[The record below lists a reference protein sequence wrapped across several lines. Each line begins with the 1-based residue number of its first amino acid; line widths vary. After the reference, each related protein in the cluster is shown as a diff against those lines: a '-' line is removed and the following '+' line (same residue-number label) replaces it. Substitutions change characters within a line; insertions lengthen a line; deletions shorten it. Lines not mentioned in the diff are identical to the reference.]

1 MPGSENEETPA
12 NSSSHGRIHEW
23 WTRRCGV
30 REVLAVALPLIISTL
45 SWTIMNFVD
54 RMFLL
59 WHSMPAMA
67 AAMPGGL
74 VFFTLVCLP
83 LGVTMYGNT
92 FVAQYFGA
100 KRYDRIGPAVGQSLR
115 IGVYA
120 IVPILLVVPFAD
132 DVFRWAGH
140 DRTIATYETLYLRV
154 LLFGAGGMLIS
165 AAQSTFF
172 TGRSETRVVMVV
184 DSTAALLNIVLDYL
198 MIFGHAGFPEMGI
211 EGAAWATVA
220 AQWSKVFFYAA
231 IMAQPRYAKYR
242 LVEGMRFDR
251 PLFVRLLRFGGPNG
265 LQFFVEL
272 LAITLFMMLVGRLG
286 ETSMVTSTL
295 AFNVNSVA
303 FVPVLGLGTAVSTL
317 VGKELGDNRPD
328 MASRVTWTS
337 YFIGVVYTAP
347 LGLLYILAPKL
358 FLMGHATG
366 LNPAEFAE
374 LESTVVVLLRF
385 VAVYVLFDTTAI
397 VFVSAIKGAG
407 DTKFVLITTAWT
419 APLPLIVGMIGVRVF
434 QLGLLWCWTV
444 ISGWICLVGLIY
456 FFRFLGG
463 KWKTMRV
470 IETSSEAGYTNVD
483 SETDAE
489 VVGSTAV

>member
-1 MPGSENEETPA
+1 MKPS
-12 NSSSHGRIHEW
+12 RIHDW
-23 WTRRCGV
+23 WTRRCGG
-30 REVLAVALPLIISTL
+30 REVLVVALPLIISTL

-59 WHSMPAMA
+59 WYSMPAMA
-67 AAMPGGL
+67 AAMPAGL

-100 KRYDRIGPAVGQSLR
+100 KRDERIGAAVGQALR
-115 IGVYA
+115 IGVYS

-132 DVFRWAGH
+132 DLFRWAGH
-140 DRTIATYETLYLRV
+140 DTTVATYETLYLRV

-172 TGRSETRVVMVV
+172 TGRGETRVVMVV
-184 DSTAALLNIVLDYL
+184 DCSASLLNIVLDYL

-211 EGAAWATVA
+211 EGAAWATVT
-220 AQWSKVFFYAA
+220 AQWSKVFFYGA
-231 IMAQPRYAKYR
+231 IMARPQYVSKYR
-242 LVEGMRFDR
+242 LVEGLRFDR
-251 PLFVRLLRFGGPNG
+251 PLFLRLLRFGGPNG

-286 ETSMVTSTL
+286 ATSMVTSTL

-303 FVPVLGLGTAVSTL
+303 FIPILGLGTAVTTL
-317 VGKELGDNRPD
+317 VGKQLGDNRPD
-328 MASRVTWTS
+328 LASRVTWTS
-337 YFIGVVYTAP
+337 YVIGVVYTAP
-347 LGLLYILAPKL
+347 LGLMYVLTPKL

-366 LNPAEFAE
+366 LNAEEFAQ
-374 LESTVVVLLRF
+374 LETTVVVLLRF
-385 VAVYVLFDTTAI
+385 VAFYVLFDTTAI

-419 APLPLIVGMIGVRVF
+419 APLPLIVGIIGVRLF
-434 QLGLLWCWTV
+434 HLGLLWCWTV

-470 IETSSEAGYTNVD
+470 IEANKEPGSAAIEPSA
-483 SETDAE
+483 TD